1 MVIRTNTLKVK
12 RRDLAKALIGR
23 GVSLEPL
30 AEWSKVGL
38 KVNDSKVPIGAT
50 PEYLAGHYILQSPS
64 SFLPVIALCPQP
76 DEVVIDMAAAP
87 GGKTT
92 YMAQLMKN
100 KGTIIANDSQK
111 ARTKALYANCQRL
124 GVSNVIISNYDGRKL
139 PSIVKN
145 VDRVLLDSPCSG
157 LGLISR
163 DPSMKTQKNFKEISK
178 LSALQKE
185 LLLAGIDC
193 VNPHSKTGGYIVYS
207 TCSVTVE
214 ENEAVINY
222 ALNHRYVKIVE
233 TGVQVGVSG
242 VIAYK
247 KYRFP
252 ASMKLARRVYPHVHN
267 MDGFFFCKLK
277 KFANGVKKKVVEED
291 KKPVADV
298 SKEDRKDSN
307 GKKKER
313 KKKKRSHKEIEDEEL
328 KDDYGAEDMS
338 DGSNNV
344 DVREE
349 QESNDNEPIEEDEV
363 KQEKEESDMDEEK
376 LAEEPKKTKKKI
388 KDKKQG
394 ARPEKKRK
402 KHKE

>member
-277 KFANGVKKKVVEED
+277 KFANGVKT
-291 KKPVADV
+291 V
-298 SKEDRKDSN
+298 SYTHLTLPT
-307 GKKKER
+307 
-313 KKKKRSHKEIEDEEL
+313 KRI
-328 KDDYGAEDMS
+328 
-338 DGSNNV
+338 V
-344 DVREE
+344 
-349 QESNDNEPIEEDEV
+349 
-363 KQEKEESDMDEEK
+363 
-376 LAEEPKKTKKKI
+376 
-388 KDKKQG
+388 
-394 ARPEKKRK
+394 
-402 KHKE
+402 